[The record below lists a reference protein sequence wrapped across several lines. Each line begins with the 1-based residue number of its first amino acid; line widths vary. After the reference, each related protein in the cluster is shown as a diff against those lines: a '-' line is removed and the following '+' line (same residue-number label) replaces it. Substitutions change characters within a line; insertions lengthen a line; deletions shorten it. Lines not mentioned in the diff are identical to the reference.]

1 MSLLFR
7 FFAPLP
13 VHRLI
18 DHRRAGA
25 GFCHPLAL
33 RGSWPGV
40 AALLRQAF
48 PVLQRCFFIV
58 VYSLLVA
65 ANVCKNIWKDVYLAE
80 NDSRKY
86 TISGVSV
93 NHCAKPAT
101 FGLAKRVQLPY
112 FLLAPACN
120 MALAAGARQW
130 LPCPLCHARSR
141 FLAVGGRAGVL
152 SGRPPLCCHFS
163 QIVSLF
169 RPAAQPPGCQR
180 VAVWAV
186 LNGKTARFA
195 APNGRFCGLVRAVWP
210 VRHGMAWAASRRCNY
225 FVPCFRKAAG
235 WLAVI

>member
-1 MSLLFR
+1 MCRCFLGFLPRCLSIGCLPTGGPGPV
-7 FFAPLP
+7 FAI
-13 VHRLI
+13 HWRSEA
-18 DHRRAGA
+18 HG
-25 GFCHPLAL
+25 
-33 RGSWPGV
+33 
-40 AALLRQAF
+40 
-48 PVLQRCFFIV
+48 PVLQRCSGRHSRCCKDVFFIV

-141 FLAVGGRAGVL
+141 FLAVGGRAV
-152 SGRPPLCCHFS
+152 R
-163 QIVSLF
+163 QT
-169 RPAAQPPGCQR
+169 A
-180 VAVWAV
+180 AV
-186 LNGKTARFA
+186 LPFLSNRFIISPGSATAWLSEGCGL
-195 APNGRFCGLVRAVWP
+195 GRFEWQNGAFCSPKRALLRP
-210 VRHGMAWAASRRCNY
+210 R
-225 FVPCFRKAAG
+225 
-235 WLAVI
+235 

>member
-1 MSLLFR
+1 MPTGGPGPV
-7 FFAPLP
+7 FAI
-13 VHRLI
+13 HWRSEA
-18 DHRRAGA
+18 HG
-25 GFCHPLAL
+25 
-33 RGSWPGV
+33 
-40 AALLRQAF
+40 
-48 PVLQRCFFIV
+48 PVLQRCSGRHSRCCKDVFFIV

-141 FLAVGGRAGVL
+141 FLAVGGRAGVPL
-152 SGRPPLCCHFS
+152 GRPPLCCHFC

-169 RPAAQPPGCQR
+169 RPAAQPPGWQG

>member
-1 MSLLFR
+1 MPTGGPGPV
-7 FFAPLP
+7 FAI
-13 VHRLI
+13 HWRSEA
-18 DHRRAGA
+18 HG
-25 GFCHPLAL
+25 
-33 RGSWPGV
+33 
-40 AALLRQAF
+40 
-48 PVLQRCFFIV
+48 PVLQRCSGRHSRCCKDVFFIV

-93 NHCAKPAT
+93 NHCAKLAT

-112 FLLAPACN
+112 FCWLRRATWP
-120 MALAAGARQW
+120 W
-130 LPCPLCHARSR
+130 LPVPGNGCHARC
-141 FLAVGGRAGVL
+141 AMPGVGFYQADRRCVAIFVK
-152 SGRPPLCCHFS
+152 SFHY
-163 QIVSLF
+163 F

>member
-1 MSLLFR
+1 MLFR

-18 DHRRAGA
+18 AHRRAGA
-25 GFCHPLAL
+25 GFAIHWRSEAH
-33 RGSWPGV
+33 G
-40 AALLRQAF
+40 
-48 PVLQRCFFIV
+48 PVLQRCSGRHSRCCKDVFFIV

-120 MALAAGARQW
+120 IALDAGARQW

-141 FLAVGGRAGVL
+141 FLAVGGRAGVP
-152 SGRPPLCCHFS
+152 SGRPPLCCHFC

-169 RPAAQPPGCQR
+169 SPGS
-180 VAVWAV
+180 A
-186 LNGKTARFA
+186 TAWLSEGCGL
-195 APNGRFCGLVRAVWP
+195 GRFEWQNGAFCSPKRALLRP
-210 VRHGMAWAASRRCNY
+210 R
-225 FVPCFRKAAG
+225 
-235 WLAVI
+235 